1 MPPGSTPTRPT
12 PDLEILGKIVRLLHP
27 HGMRQKE
34 IASHRR
40 DPRMISILIAK
51 IGTEFE
57 KAPTRQTIVF
67 QDDPL
72 LDLLEKPG
80 LGGIRAAADSKILLL
95 KEGDNFALPIRIGR
109 DLARASAKFRIG
121 LDVWAGRIRSD
132 EETSRTHFAQR
143 GHYFCGHIR
152 AIKDDQ

>member
-40 DPRMISILIAK
+40 DPRMISILIEK

-80 LGGIRAAADSKILLL
+80 QGGIRATAHSQIFLL
-95 KEGDNFALPIRIGR
+95 KERDDFALPNQDWMRS
-109 DLARASAKFRIG
+109 RAS
-121 LDVWAGRIRSD
+121 VGRVPHRSRCLGGRVRSD

-143 GHYFCGHIR
+143 RHYFCGHIR